1 MSRLLDSIF
10 RGWDREDPSAQMK
23 LELRIGGDIYAQL
36 VPQGI
41 KTPFPWSEEDRL
53 QAGAWLLRQAIAL
66 DLFDNDEDGF
76 PCVSDKWK
84 PDVKRVREELIHAH
98 PVHMPLFE
106 PPPDW
111 TGWRAEYPNRHGAQ
125 FVRDWRPETKAAIE
139 EAFKDPNWEHARGVN
154 ALQRV
159 PFRIDAKML
168 DLVER
173 FAVDV
178 MGHDGAKRDA
188 DEMTVAA
195 DAGDA
200 RYIGD
205 RRFYIP
211 RNCDK
216 RGRINSVCHFNF
228 DRGDHV
234 RSLFRF
240 ARGMNL
246 DREEGTFW
254 LEVHCANCNG
264 EGGIDKRPWRERINW
279 VVRNRHFIERIADDP
294 DGTFE
299 QWKDVDSPFCFVAAC
314 RELVTAWKDPENFE
328 THFPIGFDGSCNGLQ
343 HLALMARDPKTA
355 YLVNVG
361 PNPAD
366 GKWPNEPQDVY
377 ASVIATTI
385 RLLEADDEHWARWW
399 LRHFNELGDKKTRKL
414 IKTPAMTYAY
424 SATQGGMRDQI
435 LEVYRNLPGVTDYP
449 CDKTRLEGKWDG
461 CSYLAGKII
470 EACRELLPG
479 PTEAMECIRQLA
491 EHRMDRG
498 LFLEW
503 TSPSSFPVSNRYQK
517 SRTKTV
523 NIMRSGVRLM
533 RHNIADGVWH
543 KIMKRKTLNSTPA
556 NFVHSMDASHA
567 VKVINTAGGLLG
579 AFIRDFITTHDCYY
593 CLAPVA
599 TQFNRIIRYEMDN
612 MYQHFDALAYLRSR
626 NVDHDI
632 FPRRPYGALVSM
644 VQFSEPAFG

>member
-139 EAFKDPNWEHARGVN
+139 EAFKDPNWVHARGVN

-205 RRFYIP
+205 RRF
-211 RNCDK
+211 
-216 RGRINSVCHFNF
+216 
-228 DRGDHV
+228 
-234 RSLFRF
+234 
-240 ARGMNL
+240 
-246 DREEGTFW
+246 
-254 LEVHCANCNG
+254 
-264 EGGIDKRPWRERINW
+264 
-279 VVRNRHFIERIADDP
+279 
-294 DGTFE
+294 
-299 QWKDVDSPFCFVAAC
+299 
-314 RELVTAWKDPENFE
+314 
-328 THFPIGFDGSCNGLQ
+328 
-343 HLALMARDPKTA
+343 
-355 YLVNVG
+355 
-361 PNPAD
+361 
-366 GKWPNEPQDVY
+366 
-377 ASVIATTI
+377 
-385 RLLEADDEHWARWW
+385 W
-399 LRHFNELGDKKTRKL
+399 LRT
-414 IKTPAMTYAY
+414 
-424 SATQGGMRDQI
+424 
-435 LEVYRNLPGVTDYP
+435 
-449 CDKTRLEGKWDG
+449 
-461 CSYLAGKII
+461 
-470 EACRELLPG
+470 
-479 PTEAMECIRQLA
+479 
-491 EHRMDRG
+491 
-498 LFLEW
+498 
-503 TSPSSFPVSNRYQK
+503 
-517 SRTKTV
+517 
-523 NIMRSGVRLM
+523 
-533 RHNIADGVWH
+533 
-543 KIMKRKTLNSTPA
+543 
-556 NFVHSMDASHA
+556 
-567 VKVINTAGGLLG
+567 
-579 AFIRDFITTHDCYY
+579 
-593 CLAPVA
+593 
-599 TQFNRIIRYEMDN
+599 
-612 MYQHFDALAYLRSR
+612 
-626 NVDHDI
+626 
-632 FPRRPYGALVSM
+632 
-644 VQFSEPAFG
+644 